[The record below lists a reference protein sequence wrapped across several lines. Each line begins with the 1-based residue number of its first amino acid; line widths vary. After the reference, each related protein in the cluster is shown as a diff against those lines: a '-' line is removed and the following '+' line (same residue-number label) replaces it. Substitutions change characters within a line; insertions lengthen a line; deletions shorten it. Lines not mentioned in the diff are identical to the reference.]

1 VNTNLS
7 IAAIAHRWGFCDASH
22 LGREFRREMS
32 VSPSDYREAHGTHR
46 TLKVV
51 SAVKGVARQPMTIP

>member
-22 LGREFRREMS
+22 LGREFRRHFS
-32 VSPSDYREAHGTHR
+32 LSPGDYREAHGTHR
-46 TLKVV
+46 TLKLV
-51 SAVKGVARQPMTIP
+51 SAVDVDVRQPRTAR

>member
-22 LGREFRREMS
+22 LGREFRRQMS
-32 VSPSDYREAHGTHR
+32 LSPGDYREAHGTQP
-46 TLKVV
+46 TLKMA
-51 SAVKGVARQPMTIP
+51 SATS